1 MIRHA
6 HIRRGTAAVIYTLC
20 AGALAQVQDTTTS
33 FLYDKMGNVTQV
45 TNPLNK
51 VTTLGY
57 DRLSRQTSMIDPAQ
71 GITTYD
77 YDGLDRVIRV
87 TDARSVVTS
96 YEIDGLGNLKKLTS
110 ADTGVANSTFDE
122 VGNLRSKTDAK
133 LQKTSYQYDVLDRL
147 TLVTHHD
154 GATAVYAYDL
164 GANGVGR
171 LGKITD
177 SSGSI
182 SYAYDQHG
190 RTKSETR
197 VIAGASFVTSYD
209 YNAAG
214 QLSAMTYPSGRKID
228 YVRDT
233 VGRITALTTMMNGSV
248 VPLVSEV
255 SYAPFGSVQALRLGN
270 GLQQTRGRDLDGR
283 ITSFGLSSKTVAL
296 TYDAASRIK
305 SIADMANPS
314 GGTSYGYDT
323 LDRLT
328 SVLAPGSAQTY
339 SYDLVGNRKQKVNNS
354 VTTPYT
360 YGGPGNRLSQVGSQ
374 AIATD
379 MNGSITNKGNA
390 TFAYDARGRMVSAN
404 TAIGHVQYT
413 INSLGQRVRKVTPT
427 DITVFH
433 YDTSG
438 KLIVET
444 TTTGGVAATKEYIYL
459 GDMPV
464 AVLK

>member
-1 MIRHA
+1 MIRHTT
-6 HIRRGTAAVIYTLC
+6 IRRGTAAVIYTLC
-20 AGALAQVQDTTTS
+20 SGALAQVQDTTTS
-33 FLYDKMGNVTQV
+33 FLYDTMGNVTHV

-57 DRLSRQTSMIDPAQ
+57 DRLSRQTSMTDPAQ
-71 GITTYD
+71 GVTRYD
-77 YDGLDRVIRV
+77 YDGLDRIIRV
-87 TDARSVVTS
+87 TDAGSVATS

-122 VGNLRSKTDAK
+122 AGNLRSRTDAK

-154 GATAVYAYDL
+154 GATVAYAYDL
-164 GANGVGR
+164 GANGIGR

-182 SYAYDQHG
+182 DYAYDQHG
-190 RTKSETR
+190 RIRAETR
-197 VIAGASFVTSYD
+197 VIAGTSFVTGYD

-214 QLSAMTYPSGRKID
+214 QLSAVTYPSGRKID

-233 VGRITALTTMMNGSV
+233 VGRVTGLTTTMNGNV
-248 VPLVSEV
+248 VPLVSQV
-255 SYAPFGSVQALRLGN
+255 RYAPFGSVQALTLGN

-314 GGTSYGYDT
+314 GGTSYGYDA

-328 SVLAPGSAQTY
+328 SVLAPGSAQGYT
-339 SYDLVGNRKQKVNNS
+339 YDLVGNRKQKVNNG

-360 YGGPGNRLSQVGSQ
+360 YGGPGNRLNQVGTQ
-374 AIATD
+374 PVTTD
-379 MNGSITNKGNA
+379 VNGSITNKDNIA
-390 TFAYDARGRMVSAN
+390 FAYDVRGRMVSAN
-404 TAIGHVQYT
+404 TAIGLVQYT
-413 INSLGQRVRKVTPT
+413 INSLGQRVRKATPT

-444 TTTGGVAATKEYIYL
+444 TTTGGVAAIKEYIYL